1 MPRGLFNWSYR
12 DVIDFISENGFSF
25 YKEAGGSHEYW
36 INESTSSIVDIDFH
50 GQKSFPPKTLETMIR
65 QSKIDKKIWR
75 KWASS

>member
-12 DVIDFISENGFSF
+12 DVIDFISENGFIF
-25 YKEAGGSHEYW
+25 YKEGGGSHEYW
-36 INESTSSIVDIDFH
+36 INESTNSVVDIDFH
-50 GQKSFPPKTLETMIR
+50 GQKSFPPKTLESMIR